1 MTALMRRWIK
11 DWIFAR
17 RHRYGPHHYDRW
29 Y

>member
-1 MTALMRRWIK
+1 MKDRLRRWLK